1 VGDARARGGGEVR
14 RRWDGDRAARERR
27 ADPEIMIAPLVLAL
41 AVAPPQGL
49 TAAPKPADDGTHIVL
64 AFQAAGGRYE
74 VWRTADPV
82 GASLPPDPAWT
93 RVKVLVAPPGTVKL
107 EDQVAF
113 GRPHAYAVR
122 ALGDGE
128 AGAWG
133 VVGPVAPSVRWFDA
147 SRWFL
152 FATAIAMAVL
162 LRAFARRA
170 RRGKPGTVR
179 RIPGIGAMEE
189 AVGRA
194 TEMGRPVFY
203 VPGIEEVQDIQT
215 VAGLLIL
222 GHVAELCARNDARLR
237 VACCIPLTM
246 VLAEET

>member
-128 AGAWG
+128 AGAWV

-162 LRAFARRA
+162 LGAFARRA

-179 RIPGIGAMEE
+179 RIPGIDAMEE
-189 AVGRA
+189 AVGRPPGI
-194 TEMGRPVFY
+194 GRPGVST
-203 VPGIEEVQDIQT
+203 PRDREGEGSRA
-215 VAGLLIL
+215 AG
-222 GHVAELCARNDARLR
+222 GVRPPR
-237 VACCIPLTM
+237 PL
-246 VLAEET
+246 